1 MFFMKNYLHFKED
14 SMPIK
19 IRWINKQDTLGLHEH
34 NFHELVIVFDG
45 EGTHYT
51 SNEKYHIRQ
60 GDVFLIKP
68 GTKHAYGNTK
78 NLKLINLLYLPD
90 KLKLSS
96 YDLNN
101 SPGYHAFF
109 EVEPAMRKQHG
120 FKSRLHLSS
129 GKLEYIKKL
138 INSIDKELNSDKPE
152 ALFMAVSY
160 FMQIIGFIA
169 RSYTK
174 TEVPEQMDILYL
186 SEVISYIETNYQ
198 HNISIA
204 NLAKKASMS
213 EITLYRMFKKA
224 FNISPINYII
234 SVRISR
240 AQEMLNNSKLNISEI
255 ARETGFSDSNY
266 FSRAFKKL
274 TGVSPRLYRKQQ
286 LNEPSC

>member
-1 MFFMKNYLHFKED
+1 MKEHVYFQKD
-14 SMPIK
+14 TPIK
-19 IRWINKQDTLGLHEH
+19 ILLMDKQETISLHEH
-34 NFHELVIVFDG
+34 DFHELVIIFDG

-51 SNEKYHIRQ
+51 ADDKYHISR

-68 GTKHAYGNTK
+68 GTGHAYDNTR
-78 NLKLINLLYLPD
+78 NLKLINVLYLPER
-90 KLKLSS
+90 LNLPLYNLS
-96 YDLNN
+96 N

-109 EVEPAMRKQHG
+109 EVEPAMRRQHG

-138 INSIDKELNSDKPE
+138 INSLDKELNSGKPE

-174 TEVPEQMDILYL
+174 TAIPEQMDILYL

-198 HNISIA
+198 HKITIA
-204 NLAKKASMS
+204 DLARKALMS

-224 FNISPINYII
+224 FNLSPANYII
-234 SVRISR
+234 SVRIAR
-240 AQEMLNNSKLNISEI
+240 AQEMLINSTLNISEI
-255 ARETGFSDSNY
+255 AVKTGFSDSNY
-266 FSRAFKKL
+266 FSRVFKKT
-274 TGVSPRLYRKQQ
+274 TGASPRLYRKQE
-286 LNEPSC
+286 LNKPGRA

>member
-1 MFFMKNYLHFKED
+1 MKDHLYFQGD
-14 SMPIK
+14 TPIQILLMDEQK
-19 IRWINKQDTLGLHEH
+19 TMSLHEH
-34 NFHELVIVFDG
+34 DFHELVIIFDG

-51 SNEKYHIRQ
+51 ADEKYHIRQ

-68 GTKHAYGNTK
+68 GTGHAYENTR
-78 NLKLINLLYLPD
+78 NLKLINVLYLP
-90 KLKLSS
+90 KRLNLPL

-138 INSIDKELNSDKPE
+138 INSMDKELNSQKPE

-174 TEVPEQMDILYL
+174 TEVPEQINILYL

-198 HNISIA
+198 RNITIA

-224 FNISPINYII
+224 FNISPVNYLI
-234 SVRISR
+234 SVRVSR
-240 AQEMLNNSKLNISEI
+240 AQEMLVNSKLNISEI

-266 FSRAFKKL
+266 FSRTFKKL
-274 TGVSPRLYRKQQ
+274 TGISPRSYRKQYPKGQ
-286 LNEPSC
+286 PDDE